1 MQQNDSLADG
11 AGSAGGADAIGR
23 GGGGITTDA
32 ATTTVWLSENGH
44 GDVLINPDPR
54 VYTEEVKDPAG
65 FAKSAI
71 YLMSVSS

>member
-11 AGSAGGADAIGR
+11 AGSAGGADA
-23 GGGGITTDA
+23 

-44 GDVLINPDPR
+44 GDVLTNPDPR